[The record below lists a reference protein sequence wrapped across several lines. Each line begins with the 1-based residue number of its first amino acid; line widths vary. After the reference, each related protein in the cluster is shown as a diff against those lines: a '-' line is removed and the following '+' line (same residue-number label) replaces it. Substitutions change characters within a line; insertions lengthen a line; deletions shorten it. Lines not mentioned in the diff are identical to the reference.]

1 MLMTALIMIA
11 GAASGVLS
19 SKNKTKSYNKSLLN
33 AYKKQTQALVQSYN
47 YNQNQLDM
55 QERSVYESAS
65 SALQNLTL
73 AAMQSN
79 AAITAGLNEAGYD
92 GRNYDKIKRTAE
104 GQALNQRTAII
115 ENEAI
120 DVMNIRSQK
129 DALYMQTQN
138 ELDNL
143 RDSTKGNIIGK
154 TQALINAIGAG
165 IQGAQLGL
173 AAGSAGSAASSAT
186 AQTAGTSTAATWSGR
201 FTENF
206 SNNWNQ
212 YRGMF
217 NALGSFNTGVSLY
230 SNSRGL

>member
-1 MLMTALIMIA
+1 MLWAVIA
-11 GAASGVLS
+11 GAAIGVLNS
-19 SKNKTKSYNKSLLN
+19 RNKTKSYNKSLLK

-65 SALQNLTL
+65 NALQNLTL
-73 AAMQSN
+73 EAMQSN
-79 AAITAGLNEAGYD
+79 AVITAGLNEAGYD

-104 GQALNQRTAII
+104 GQALNQRTAIV

-143 RDSTKGNIIGK
+143 RDSTKDNIIGE
-154 TQALINAIGAG
+154 TQAIFNAISGG
-165 IQGAQLGL
+165 MQGAQLGL
-173 AAGSAGSAASSAT
+173 GLGNMGSSAFSAT
-186 AQTAGTSTAATWSGR
+186 AQTAGTSTASTWAGR

-212 YRGMF
+212 YRGMY